1 MKRVH
6 AFAVCAL
13 WCPATIYGVAAEEG
27 FKRLSGAQIRAQFT
41 GKQLTDGAH
50 WGESY
55 RAGGRLV
62 TEEDG
67 QQKATGT
74 WHVTNDQ
81 LCTDFGK
88 EVGRS
93 CYEVW
98 IAGGKIELRKPG
110 SSEASV
116 AGMLEPATKRR

>member
-1 MKRVH
+1 MNRLG
-6 AFAVCAL
+6 ALALCTL
-13 WCPATIYGVAAEEG
+13 WCAAAIYGVAAAEG

-55 RAGGRLV
+55 QAGGRLV
-62 TEEDG
+62 TEEDR
-67 QQKATGT
+67 QQKASGT

-88 EVGRS
+88 DVGRS

-98 IAGGKIELRKPG
+98 MAGAKVELRKPG
-110 SSEASV
+110 SPEASV
-116 AGMLEPATKRR
+116 VGMLEPAAKQR